1 MVEGRVSS
9 SGGGGWLL
17 RECSRWAGGVQW
29 QHGRRR
35 AQKPSSLSV
44 KEGLACVTLSA
55 GACRP
60 PALPGR
66 KAHGDGLDH
75 SLKIG
80 RKRIKV
86 VVQRGVDALLQCAE
100 HVVDAMPRPRK
111 GSCGVPPPSDGAELM
126 FEKMDG

>member
-35 AQKPSSLSV
+35 SQKPSSLGV
-44 KEGLACVTLSA
+44 KEGLAYVTLSA
-55 GACRP
+55 GACWS

-66 KAHGDGLDH
+66 EAHGDGLNH
-75 SLKIG
+75 PLEVS
-80 RKRIKV
+80 RERVKV
-86 VVQRGVDALLQCAE
+86 HKQRGINRLLQGAKG
-100 HVVDAMPRPRK
+100 VVDTVTQP
-111 GSCGVPPPSDGAELM
+111 
-126 FEKMDG
+126 